1 MKKFIISLFLLLIV
15 ASVAFYFGWIQFL
28 IPDTG
33 HAVVFSRTSG
43 WEPDV
48 VEPGTFQ
55 WRWERLLPTNMT
67 LHIYELES
75 QWVQISTEGS
85 LPSSQVYR
93 TVLEDNPDFSYS
105 VEGSLRFR
113 ILPERLPVLSQDDG
127 LRPDS
132 IDAYYEE
139 LTERVRA
146 EAQGFITEQ
155 IVSGEQLIP
164 PGLVADALSD
174 HLSQRFGSLEIS
186 AVTISSIVAP
196 DFDLYEQARSLY
208 LDVAE
213 ADRDAV
219 SSLANERALRRN
231 RSEQMQQALRSYGEL
246 LTEYPVLLEY
256 FELGMDPLA
265 IQQLVPDL
273 LMDN

>member
-1 MKKFIISLFLLLIV
+1 MKKFIIGLFLLLIA

-28 IPDTG
+28 IPDSG
-33 HAVVFSRTSG
+33 YAVVFSRTSG
-43 WEPDV
+43 WEPEV

-55 WRWERLLPTNMT
+55 WRWERLLPTNMN
-67 LHIYELES
+67 LYIYELES
-75 QWVQISTEGS
+75 RSVQISAEGS

-93 TVLEDNPDFSYS
+93 TILEDNPDFSYS
-105 VEGSLRFR
+105 VEGSLRFQ
-113 ILPERLPVLSQDDG
+113 ILPERLPILAQDEG

-132 IDAYYEE
+132 IDEYYEE
-139 LTERVRA
+139 VAEQVQA
-146 EAQGFITEQ
+146 EAQDFITGQ
-155 IVSGEQLIP
+155 ITSGEPVIP
-164 PGLVADALSD
+164 PGRVADALSE
-174 HLSQRFGSLEIS
+174 HLSQRYESLDIS
-186 AVTISSIVAP
+186 AVTIRSIEVP

-219 SSLANERALRRN
+219 ASLANQRALQRN

-265 IQQLVPDL
+265 IEEMMPEL
-273 LMDN
+273 LMEN